1 MSLGASL
8 AGIGPR
14 LIVDDNANKQIAIRL
29 HQAVDGL
36 RAADPERASKVAVV
50 TVCRRLGAA
59 T

>member
-8 AGIGPR
+8 ASISPSF
-14 LIVDDNANKQIAIRL
+14 IVDDNANKQITIRL

-36 RAADPERASKVAVV
+36 RAADPERAGKVAVV